1 MMSPSRSTPSVA
13 ASEWGSTRRITLRSL
28 TSMPSPL
35 SPRRTATVRFSCLM
49 LAPPSMAETVRAVA
63 RCDLPC
69 APSFFP
75 RAPPCSPPAAAV
87 RCAITS
93 LIRAAASGEPT
104 SSWLKMPR
112 STVTPYSG
120 APGLMTST
128 MERPARSSP
137 STAMTTSPTRICELF
152 SAAPPGDVRR
162 TQLRSSMSR
171 PKAPS
176 SPRPSLS
183 PSSSVLSAASLLFTP
198 SAAALSSA
206 CAAETR

>member
-1 MMSPSRSTPSVA
+1 MTSPSRSTPSA
-13 ASEWGSTRRITLRSL
+13 AARELGSTRRMTLRSL
-28 TSMPSPL
+28 TSMPRPF

-49 LAPPSMAETVRAVA
+49 LAPPSIAETVPPRLRVATSAPAVA
-63 RCDLPC
+63 MR
-69 APSFFP
+69 
-75 RAPPCSPPAAAV
+75 R
-87 RCAITS
+87 AITS

-104 SSWLKMPR
+104 SSWLTMPR
-112 STVTPYSG
+112 STVTWYSG

-128 MERPARSSP
+128 MERPASSSP
-137 STAMTTSPTRICELF
+137 STATTTSPTRICELR

-162 TQLRSSMSR
+162 TQFRSSISR

-176 SPRPSLS
+176 SPRSSRS
-183 PSSSVLSAASLLFTP
+183 PSSSVPSAAPASAPVATP